1 MFNAAEIETF
11 ALAGKAT
18 LTFKSERTEA
28 HYTFRISASDDR
40 KMHFVSVL
48 TGTDNENDFTYAGII
63 GRDKAFRLTAKS
75 KFSDDAVCV
84 RAFRWVWDA
93 VRAGNLPKCCAI
105 NHDGACG
112 RCGRTL
118 TTPQSVE
125 TGIGPECAR
134 HMGMVPQRVRRP
146 RKAAAA
152 EVISLADRRPQQAG
166 PAWLAP

>member
-1 MFNAAEIETF
+1 MFKTASEIETF

-18 LTFKSERTEA
+18 LTFQSERTEA
-28 HYTFRISASDDR
+28 HYTFRIAASNDG
-40 KMHFVSVL
+40 KVHFVSVL

-63 GRDKAFRLTAKS
+63 GRDKAFRLTVAS
-75 KFSDDAVCV
+75 KFSADAVCV

-93 VRAGNLPKCCAI
+93 VRAGNLPKCCAV
-105 NHDGACG
+105 NHDGTCG

-134 HMGMVPQRVRRP
+134 HMGLVPQRARRP

-152 EVISLADRRPQQAG
+152 EVINRRPQLVG
-166 PAWLAP
+166 PVWLAP

>member
-1 MFNAAEIETF
+1 MFKTAAEIEQF

-28 HYTFRISASDDR
+28 HYTFRINASDDG
-40 KMHFVSVL
+40 KVHFVSVL
-48 TGTDNENDFTYAGII
+48 TGPNNESDYAYAGII
-63 GRDKAFRLTAKS
+63 GRDKEFRLTKKS

-84 RAFRWVWDA
+84 KAFRWVWDA
-93 VRAGNLPKCCAI
+93 VRAGNLPKCCAV
-105 NHDGACG
+105 NHDGTCG

-134 HMGMVPQRVRRP
+134 HMGIAPQRVRRQRNP
-146 RKAAAA
+146 AA
-152 EVISLADRRPQQAG
+152 VADRRPQLAG
-166 PAWLAP
+166 PAWLA